1 MIGSKFPNSK
11 NDVEDRIEDLKRMH
25 LQGDRT
31 PGYGELHIRKVRVGL
46 KAYKISKRDGLRIIF
61 MVLEEQNLII
71 MVALYYKG
79 DNNNEKKNIKRVKEN
94 LKEILEGI

>member
-1 MIGSKFPNSK
+1 
-11 NDVEDRIEDLKRMH
+11 
-25 LQGDRT
+25 
-31 PGYGELHIRKVRVGL
+31 
-46 KAYKISKRDGLRIIF
+46 

-94 LKEILEGI
+94 LKEILERP